1 MSPSPV
7 LPFGP
12 AALALGATAG
22 ELRLDAAV
30 SKHTGDVERDG
41 RDDDAGDSHT
51 ELDHRAIAVPIDAS
65 AHRGILA
72 KEHADRPEAETSNRI
87 LLGLIQL
94 PHVPIPSSLACV
106 NSIVANHNNI

>member
-12 AALALGATAG
+12 AALALDATAG

-41 RDDDAGDSHT
+41 RDDDRDDT
-51 ELDHRAIAVPIDAS
+51 DDELDERGPLVPIAPHHHIGVREHEHPDWDEEVPR
-65 AHRGILA
+65 HRELLA
-72 KEHADRPEAETSNRI
+72 
-87 LLGLIQL
+87 LI
-94 PHVPIPSSLACV
+94 HVPHGHLPPSRLALPLL
-106 NSIVANHNNI
+106 